1 MKILFPDLVFEHQQY
16 LWSTLHHLKFTMVG
30 GTGSIASDDGGGPD
44 PPVPDPATVAA
55 PATGVAAGDPLHNF
69 TDIGAAVAA
78 IANSVPD
85 TGPMIKMFEDMS
97 QELHSLSLEQR
108 ATKRENAM
116 LVAASRK
123 AKVADSLSK
132 LSNPMSQRA
141 VTLNFRVLH
150 IIEDI
155 MSVLKPNGSVYVPT
169 NLGRAGAVI
178 LAQTVLLEEITRIIQ
193 RDSEVHQIAKD
204 SHIGWSLLPF
214 LDEEETAYEE
224 RDSSR
229 MITSRDIAK
238 AEKNYTLDKSKTSNF
253 RSGGAGRGVSTSRGR
268 GKGKGKGKGRG
279 KSTLNSVAGGSVGKA
294 SKPHTGAGVLIVGI

>member
-1 MKILFPDLVFEHQQY
+1 MVFEHQQY

-30 GTGSIASDDGGGPD
+30 GTGSIASDDGGGPS
-44 PPVPDPATVAA
+44 PPVPA
-55 PATGVAAGDPLHNF
+55 PATVAAGDPLHNF

-155 MSVLKPNGSVYVPT
+155 MSVLKPNGSVYVPI
-169 NLGRAGAVI
+169 NFDG
-178 LAQTVLLEEITRIIQ
+178 
-193 RDSEVHQIAKD
+193 S
-204 SHIGWSLLPF
+204 IG
-214 LDEEETAYEE
+214 
-224 RDSSR
+224 
-229 MITSRDIAK
+229 
-238 AEKNYTLDKSKTSNF
+238 
-253 RSGGAGRGVSTSRGR
+253 
-268 GKGKGKGKGRG
+268 
-279 KSTLNSVAGGSVGKA
+279 
-294 SKPHTGAGVLIVGI
+294 

>member
-1 MKILFPDLVFEHQQY
+1 MLR
-16 LWSTLHHLKFTMVG
+16 
-30 GTGSIASDDGGGPD
+30 
-44 PPVPDPATVAA
+44 
-55 PATGVAAGDPLHNF
+55 
-69 TDIGAAVAA
+69 
-78 IANSVPD
+78 
-85 TGPMIKMFEDMS
+85 
-97 QELHSLSLEQR
+97 SLSLEQR
-108 ATKRENAM
+108 ITKRENAM

-123 AKVADSLSK
+123 AKVAESLSK

-155 MSVLKPNGSVYVPT
+155 MSVLKPNGSVYVPI

-229 MITSRDIAK
+229 KIKSKDIAT
-238 AEKNYTLDKSKTSNF
+238 AEKNYMSYTLDKSKTSNF
-253 RSGGAGRGVSTSRGR
+253 RSGGAGRGVPNSRGR

-279 KSTLNSVAGGSVGKA
+279 KSTLNGVAGGSVGKA
-294 SKPHTGAGVLIVGI
+294 SKPRTGGCHRCGGLHFVAVQKPAN